1 MATITKK
8 NLRNERSHA
17 GAFGNRWSQIYSF
30 DTNSSGYFLDSDTP
44 AAAVGIT
51 DVVRLGIIPAG
62 VRLSDAMVI
71 ISDASAASV
80 TYKLGFAYVDG
91 VDVTAVPQDDDYF
104 VVAGTA
110 ASTAIRQVAN
120 NTAVRPVT
128 LPKDAYLIWTNAG
141 AAHSA
146 TMNVDVVVQGTMVG
160 V

>member
-17 GAFGNRWSQIYSF
+17 GAFGNRWSQTYTF
-30 DTNSSGYFLDSDTP
+30 DTNASGYFVDSDLP
-44 AAAVGIT
+44 GAVVAIT
-51 DVVRLGIIPAG
+51 DVVRLGILPAG
-62 VRLSDAMVI
+62 VRLTESLVI
-71 ISDASAASV
+71 ISDPSAASV
-80 TYKLGFAYVDG
+80 TFKLGFAYVDG

-104 VVAGTA
+104 IVAGTSA
-110 ASTAIRQVAN
+110 ATAVRQVGN
-120 NTAVRPVT
+120 NTGVRPVT

-146 TMNVDVVVQGTMVG
+146 AMNVDVVIKGVMVG